1 MSETGSAELQEHRFS
16 FAGNASDY
24 FGIWI
29 VNLFLSILTLGIYT
43 AWAKVRRLRYFY
55 GNTWLDGHN
64 FEYHAKPKQILI
76 GRIIVVAYLIFVN
89 VIANIYP
96 FLSLALLLPYLVLL
110 PWVINKALAFNARMT
125 SYRNVRLNFEGSY
138 LRSLWIFIVLPILP
152 MFLGGVILG
161 AGVGVDASAWQEGQ
175 IEKNL
180 PLIGFAGAVFFL
192 SYLVL
197 VPFISRATSNYIG
210 SNLSFG
216 TSKFNTDAPLKVLF
230 INYGQA
236 ILIGVAGLIIFGLVA
251 YLSVGGNIVP
261 GSEVSQAGLVAL
273 QIVGFLFYISLFAI
287 YFFYQAG
294 VRNIAYNAT
303 QLEGG
308 HEMKSTLSRFR
319 YVWIILS
326 NFVLTVMSM
335 GLMRP
340 WAAVRTWRYKAVNS
354 AVMAAGPLDQ
364 FIDEQG
370 ELGNVAAAEYL
381 DIDGIDFGL

>member
-1 MSETGSAELQEHRFS
+1 M
-16 FAGNASDY
+16 
-24 FGIWI
+24 
-29 VNLFLSILTLGIYT
+29 
-43 AWAKVRRLRYFY
+43 
-55 GNTWLDGHN
+55 
-64 FEYHAKPKQILI
+64 
-76 GRIIVVAYLIFVN
+76 
-89 VIANIYP
+89 
-96 FLSLALLLPYLVLL
+96 
-110 PWVINKALAFNARMT
+110 
-125 SYRNVRLNFEGSY
+125 
-138 LRSLWIFIVLPILP
+138 
-152 MFLGGVILG
+152 
-161 AGVGVDASAWQEGQ
+161 
-175 IEKNL
+175 
-180 PLIGFAGAVFFL
+180 
-192 SYLVL
+192 
-197 VPFISRATSNYIG
+197 
-210 SNLSFG
+210 
-216 TSKFNTDAPLKVLF
+216 LF

-340 WAAVRTWRYKAVNS
+340 WAAVRTWRYKVVNS